1 MPFFYSNSSYDYE
14 KETSY
19 DEGFDID
26 AYNETC
32 LFMELLALPEEQ
44 RKAIAESE
52 EAAILE
58 AKGLVGRKTFIRLNK
73 QHDLDRRTSAAAY
86 QMAKDANDPLWGK
99 LMLYMGKKNEF
110 KKKIL
115 KKYAPKAQRVAK
127 KSQKDFLK
135 HPAAK
140 LLKQS
145 DLSATREKN
154 EKDS

>member
-1 MPFFYSNSSYDYE
+1 MPFFYNSDYDYNRE
-14 KETSY
+14 SSY

-32 LFMELLALPEEQ
+32 LLMELMMLPEEQ

-58 AKGLVGRKTFIRLNK
+58 AKGKISRKTIVRLNK
-73 QHDLDRRTSAAAY
+73 QHDLERRESAAAY
-86 QMAKDANDPLWGK
+86 QLAKEANDPLWGK

-115 KKYAPKAQRVAK
+115 KKYANKATRVAK
-127 KSQKDFLK
+127 QAQKDFIK
-135 HPAAK
+135 QPAAK
-140 LLKQS
+140 LLKQT
-145 DLSATREKN
+145 DLTSTREK
-154 EKDS
+154 D

>member
-1 MPFFYSNSSYDYE
+1 MPIFFSNSSYDNE
-14 KETSY
+14 NTSY
-19 DEGFDID
+19 FDEGFDID

-32 LFMELLALPEEQ
+32 LFMELMALPEEQ

-58 AKGLVGRKTFIRLNK
+58 AKGKISRKTIVRLNK
-73 QHDLDRRTSAAAY
+73 QDDLDRRTSAAAY

-99 LMLYMGKKNEF
+99 LMLHMSKKNEF

-115 KKYAPKAQRVAK
+115 KKYAPKATRVAK

-135 HPAAK
+135 QPAAK
-140 LLKQS
+140 LLKTA
-145 DLSATREKN
+145 DLSATREKP
-154 EKDS
+154 EKTK